1 VPTPATSTT
10 LGRSGCVMTDF
21 YVRMRGTDADNAEQ
35 PPVGQGVPDRP
46 CGRLQCSEADCGR
59 GDEGPRSGTRSRRTG
74 RLCEGAI
81 HGDGSKAEKRRSEK
95 YGLPETEREA
105 AGETRLATIVQ
116 VQPLAGEL
124 CRLLA
129 SILRRA
135 LEEFDDAGLT
145 TGGGST

>member
-1 VPTPATSTT
+1 MPTPATSTT

-21 YVRMRGTDADNAEQ
+21 YVRMRGTDPDNAEQ
-35 PPVGQGVPDRP
+35 PPVGQGVPDSP
-46 CGRLQCSEADCGR
+46 CGRLQCSETDCGR
-59 GDEGPRSGTRSRRTG
+59 ADEGPQGTRSRRTG

-81 HGDGSKAEKRRSEK
+81 YGDGSKAEKRRSEK

-135 LEEFDDAGLT
+135 LEGDDEAGLT
-145 TGGGST
+145 SGGRST